1 MTYSKRFSSKFF
13 AKMLQPAG
21 PTSPVRDRATSLSLV
36 FELLDQKKIKDFF
49 IVETGCMRADHGQL
63 ALGDDGASTYIF
75 DDFINYYD
83 GEVASVDINPD
94 NVAHAQKMVSDR
106 TTVYCSDS
114 VEFLWNIPEKRKIDL
129 LYLDSYDFEP
139 ENPIP
144 SQKHHLKELTAVM
157 KNLKKGSII
166 MVDDNANTPEF
177 EWFTKIAQGGKAG
190 FVKEFM
196 KDVGAELL
204 LDEYQII
211 WRL

>member
-21 PTSPVRDRATSLSLV
+21 PTSPVRDRATSLSMV
-36 FELLDQKKIKDFF
+36 FELLDEKKVKDFF

-83 GEVASVDINPD
+83 GEVASVDINPA

-139 ENPIP
+139 DNPIP

-157 KNLKKGSII
+157 KNLRKGSII

-196 KDVGAELL
+196 KDIGAELL

>member
-36 FELLDQKKIKDFF
+36 FELLDQKKVKDFF

-94 NVAHAQKMVSDR
+94 NVAHAQKMVSER

-139 ENPIP
+139 DNPIP

-196 KDVGAELL
+196 KDIGAELL

>member
-36 FELLDQKKIKDFF
+36 FELLDQKKVKDFF

-139 ENPIP
+139 DNPIP

-196 KDVGAELL
+196 KDIGAELL

>member
-36 FELLDQKKIKDFF
+36 FELLDQKKVKDFF

-63 ALGDDGASTYIF
+63 ALGGDGASTYIF

-83 GEVASVDINPD
+83 GEVASVDINPN

-139 ENPIP
+139 DNPIP

-196 KDVGAELL
+196 KDIGAELL

>member
-1 MTYSKRFSSKFF
+1 MYSKRFSSKFF
-13 AKMLQPAG
+13 ARLLQPAG
-21 PTSPVRDRATSLSLV
+21 NNPQRDRASSFSIV
-36 FELLDQKKIKDFF
+36 FEELDKMNKTDYT
-49 IVETGCMRADHGQL
+49 IVETGCMRADHGDM
-63 ALGDDGASTYIF
+63 AFGDDGASTYIF

-94 NVAHAQKMVSDR
+94 NVAHAQKMVSDK
-106 TTVYCSDS
+106 TQVYCSDS
-114 VEFLWNIPEKRKIDL
+114 VEFLWNIPAKRKIDL
-129 LYLDSYDFEP
+129 LYLDSFDFEP
-139 ENPIP
+139 EDPIP

-157 KNLKKGSII
+157 KNLRKGSII
-166 MVDDNANTPEF
+166 MVDDNLNTPEF

-196 KDVGAELL
+196 KDIGAELL

>member
-36 FELLDQKKIKDFF
+36 FELLDQKKVKDFF

-94 NVAHAQKMVSDR
+94 NVAHAQKMVSER

-196 KDVGAELL
+196 KDIGAELL